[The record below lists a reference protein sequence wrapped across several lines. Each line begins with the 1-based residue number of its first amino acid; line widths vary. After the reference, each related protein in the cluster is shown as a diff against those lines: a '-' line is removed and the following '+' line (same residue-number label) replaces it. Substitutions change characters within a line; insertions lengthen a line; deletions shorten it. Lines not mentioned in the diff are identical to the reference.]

1 MRNKELEKQ
10 LKKETE
16 QLFVSNKMAIYEKLG
31 IAFSDEKK
39 VLSSLET
46 QIKKEAD
53 VFVPN
58 KKTEIMASVKANE
71 IKKCFHNICRT
82 TLDG

>member
-39 VLSSLET
+39 VLNKCIRAL
-46 QIKKEAD
+46 KK
-53 VFVPN
+53 
-58 KKTEIMASVKANE
+58 
-71 IKKCFHNICRT
+71 
-82 TLDG
+82 

>member
-1 MRNKELEKQ
+1 
-10 LKKETE
+10 
-16 QLFVSNKMAIYEKLG
+16 MAIYEKLG

-53 VFVPN
+53 GVV
-58 KKTEIMASVKANE
+58 
-71 IKKCFHNICRT
+71 
-82 TLDG
+82 